1 MEGISCRH
9 ARASCRFPEG
19 AVTSWAVAGRRASIL
34 SNKGLPR
41 SLSCYRFLAEL
52 EDKDQAYFTLFP
64 LCSTQTY
71 IGT

>member
-1 MEGISCRH
+1 MEGVSCRH
-9 ARASCRFPEG
+9 AHASCRFPEG
-19 AVTSWAVAGRRASIL
+19 AGACWAAAGRKASIL
-34 SNKGLPR
+34 STKGLPR
-41 SLSCYRFLAEL
+41 SLSWYRFLGEL